1 MKAAL
6 VRVSQKPECE
16 VGISYLW
23 KCKARDVGHRVLLGT
38 ELSFP
43 YFSAAVFPM
52 PFTEKTV
59 LFPVYILGFHVKS

>member
-43 YFSAAVFPM
+43 YFSAPERRDFGNCQIP
-52 PFTEKTV
+52 E
-59 LFPVYILGFHVKS
+59 IR